1 MAFGVKSA
9 EFIYLQDIWKEW
21 IESKLEHKLDNIQE
35 EFEDLS
41 IEDRETSAYGIEIDD
56 IIYGEYCDNDTI
68 HNEIFNTERFWTC
81 ECEAIEKITTPKEM
95 LYINQY
101 VELKVA
107 ENDMEFD
114 IQSFHKILDTFVYFF
129 SKDLL
134 YETCRLENTIV
145 KYTDMNYERYFERMK
160 ICLLLLNRKLMPRE
174 ISLHIREYIFS
185 ENILERLDYWDI
197 LKE

>member
-1 MAFGVKSA
+1 MAFGLKSD
-9 EFIYLQDIWKEW
+9 EFIYLRNYWEDW
-21 IESKLEHKLDNIQE
+21 IIEKLELKLIEFQDNY
-35 EFEDLS
+35 EDQS
-41 IEDRETSAYGIEIDD
+41 IEDRETSAYGIEIDE
-56 IIYGEYCDNDTI
+56 IIYGEYCDKETI
-68 HNEIFNTERFWTC
+68 HNEVFNTDRFWTC
-81 ECEAIEKITTPKEM
+81 EYEAIEMVNTPKEM

-134 YETCRLENTIV
+134 YETCRLEDTIQ
-145 KYTDMNYERYFERMK
+145 KYTDMNYDRYFERMK
-160 ICLLLLNRKLMPRE
+160 ICLLFLNRKLMPKE

-185 ENILERLDYWDI
+185 ENILERLDYV
-197 LKE
+197 KMFNE

>member
-1 MAFGVKSA
+1 MSFGVKSA
-9 EFIYLQDIWKEW
+9 EFIYLRDIWEEW
-21 IESKLEHKLDNIQE
+21 IECKLEEKLIEIDEQ
-35 EFEDLS
+35 FEDL
-41 IEDRETSAYGIEIDD
+41 IINTRDTSAYGIEIDD
-56 IIYGEYCDNDTI
+56 IIYGEDFFGDTI

-81 ECEAIEKITTPKEM
+81 EYEAIEKITTPKEM

-114 IQSFHKILDTFVYFF
+114 IQLFDKILDTFVYFF

-134 YETCRLENTIV
+134 YETCRLEDTIL
-145 KYTDMNYERYFERMK
+145 KYTDKNYDRYYERMK
-160 ICLLLLNRKLMPRE
+160 ISLLLLNRKLMPKE

-185 ENILERLDYWDI
+185 ENILERLDYF
-197 LKE
+197 KMFNE